1 MIDKD
6 KAAQLFAEGLGDTEV
21 GRRLGISAWKAK
33 KLRPPADQ
41 AKPEPAAPDTAEDR
55 VWPIE
60 LEVPYEDL
68 DKMIETLGPEDLHD
82 AVMQMEDPDKAQI
95 LTFALQNRL
104 RKLIETPAQPDPEP
118 RSNP

>member
-1 MIDKD
+1 MISKD
-6 KAAQLFAEGLGDTEV
+6 KAAQLFAKGLSTNEI
-21 GRRLGISAWKAK
+21 GRRLGISAYKAK
-33 KLRPPADQ
+33 QLKPQIDQ
-41 AKPEPAAPDTAEDR
+41 AKPEPAAPGTAEDR

-60 LEVPYEDL
+60 LEVPFGDL

-104 RKLIETPAQPDPEP
+104 RKLIETPAQPEPKPETP
-118 RSNP
+118 